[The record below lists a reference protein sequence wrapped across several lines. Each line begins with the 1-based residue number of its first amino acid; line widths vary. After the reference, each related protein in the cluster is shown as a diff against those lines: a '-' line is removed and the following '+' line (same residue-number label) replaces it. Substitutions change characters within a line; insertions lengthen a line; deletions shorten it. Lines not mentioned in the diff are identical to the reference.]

1 MQFRKLQDV
10 LEEGIEYHAK
20 AMEDHS
26 LLRSE
31 RIELYRKAEFCYDHV
46 LSYQPEAP
54 ITLSNLGALY
64 AELGKYGVAIAL
76 ITRAYELD
84 PSWDNLNA
92 LGAAYRRAQNID
104 KAREILK
111 KALEMEPT
119 NKITLHNL
127 SGCYINEGEPEEA
140 MKYALKALEQDPD
153 NPNFALNAG
162 FAQLEMGDFANG
174 WDNYDKGRVHTTWQ
188 ARTYNPEKITNWNG
202 EHGKNVIVYGEQGVG
217 DEILFSSC
225 IPDLLKV
232 SKSVIIDCHPRLVDI
247 MKRSFPQCKVH
258 GTRKEEFI
266 SWDPIAEGAEAKV
279 PVGSLPRFFRR
290 DLKDFPKVANYI
302 KPDPELVAKY
312 KKPGLRIGLSWAGG
326 TKMTNVGHRSINPE
340 DLGPLLTVP
349 GIDWVSLQYTAKAGE
364 EVDKMRK
371 LYGCS
376 IEHDDAMNADLNEL
390 FGCIAGL
397 DLIVTVCTS
406 VVHFAGAMN
415 KKAFVMTP
423 IKSAWRYMVRPMP
436 WYPQHELIV
445 QKNVGEWDDVL
456 QTIRGKLMDM
466 TKARAA

>member
-10 LEEGIEYHAK
+10 LEEGIGYHQK
-20 AMEDHS
+20 AMDDHT
-26 LLRSE
+26 LLRQE
-31 RIELYRKAEFCYDHV
+31 RMELYRKAEYCYDHV

-64 AELGKYGVAIAL
+64 AELGRYGVAIAL

-92 LGAAYRRAQNID
+92 LGAAYRRAQNIE

-111 KALEMEPT
+111 KALEMEP
-119 NKITLHNL
+119 NSKITLHNL
-127 SGCYINEGEPEEA
+127 SGCYINEGQPEEA
-140 MKYALKALEQDPD
+140 MKYALLALEQDPD

-162 FAQLEMGDFANG
+162 FAQLEMGIFDKG
-174 WDNYDKGRVHTTWQ
+174 WDNYDKGRAHTTWA
-188 ARTYNPEKITNWNG
+188 ARTYNPEKIPHWNG

-225 IPDLLKV
+225 IPDLLKI
-232 SKSVIIDCHPRLVDI
+232 SKSVIIDCHPRLTDI
-247 MKRSFPQCKVH
+247 MKRSFPQCTVH

-266 SWDPIAEGAEAKV
+266 SWDPIAEGADCKV

-290 DLKDFPKVANYI
+290 SLADFPKVANYI
-302 KPDPELVAKY
+302 TPDPEQVKVY
-312 KKPGLRIGLSWAGG
+312 KKHGFRVGLSWAGG
-326 TKMTNVGHRSINPE
+326 TKMTNVMHRSINPE
-340 DLGPLLTVP
+340 DLGPLLNVP
-349 GIDWVSLQYTAKAGE
+349 GIDWVSLQYTNNADL
-364 EVDKMRK
+364 EVEKMRQ
-371 LYGCS
+371 LYGCN
-376 IEHDDAMNADLNEL
+376 IEHDNEMNADLNKL

-415 KKAFVMTP
+415 KKALVMTP
-423 IKSAWRYMVRPMP
+423 IRSAWRYMVRPMP

-445 QKNVGEWDDVL
+445 QQRDGEWAEVL
-456 QTIRGKLMDM
+456 ETIGDKLEAM
-466 TKARAA
+466 TRARAA

>member
-20 AMEDHS
+20 AMEDLS

-31 RIELYRKAEFCYDHV
+31 RVELYRKAEFCYDHV
-46 LSYQPEAP
+46 LSYQPDAP

-64 AELGKYGVAIAL
+64 AELGKYGIAIAL

-92 LGAAYRRAQNID
+92 LGAAYKRAQHIE

-111 KALEMEPT
+111 KALEMEPN
-119 NKITLHNL
+119 NKLTLHNL

-153 NPNFALNAG
+153 NPNFALNAS

-174 WDNYDKGRVHTTWQ
+174 WDNYDKGRALTTWA
-188 ARTYNPEKITNWNG
+188 ARDYGNDIGRWNG
-202 EHGKNVIVYGEQGVG
+202 EPGRNIIVYGEQGVG
-217 DEILFSSC
+217 DEILFASC
-225 IPDLLKV
+225 IPDLLKI

-247 MKRSFPQCKVH
+247 MKRAFPQCVVH

-266 SWDPIAEGAEAKV
+266 SWDPKESGADCKV
-279 PVGSLPRFFRR
+279 PIGALPKFFRR
-290 DLKDFPKVANYI
+290 DLKSFPKVANYI
-302 KPDPELVAKY
+302 KADPELVRKY

-326 TKMTNVGHRSINPE
+326 TKMTNVSHRSVNPE

-371 LYGCS
+371 LFGCS

-390 FGCIAGL
+390 FGCVAGL

-415 KKAFVMTP
+415 KKAIVMTP

-445 QKNVGEWDDVL
+445 QQKPGEWGDVL